1 MQIAIALYPGY
12 TALDLMGPYQVFAET
27 PGTEVVFCAERTGR
41 LYDDRKMFHLDIERT
56 FADVPRPDVLVVP
69 GGFIDPR
76 TGPCKVAA
84 EGGPIIDW
92 IRAVHEHTTFTTSVC
107 TGALLLGKAGLLDG
121 LRATTH
127 WAAYDDLRGFGAE
140 PTEQRVVFQGKI
152 VTGAGVSAGIDLAL
166 AVLAELH
173 GPRWPRPSSWPSS
186 TTRTRRSTAAPRP
199 RRRRRSVTS
208 SWRASRP
215 ASRSPSDRHERE
227 R

>member
-173 GPRWPRPSSWPSS
+173 GPEMAQAVQLAIEYDPDPPFDSGAPSKAP
-186 TTRTRRSTAAPRP
+186 AAIRDLVMAGVEARLQEPI
-199 RRRRRSVTS
+199 
-208 SWRASRP
+208 
-215 ASRSPSDRHERE
+215 
-227 R
+227 